1 MTTIVNSTINVSL
14 GEIKISNDPNVILA
28 CYGLGSCI
36 GISAY
41 DKISKIGALAHVVLP
56 NNKNSLTESSPA
68 KYANTAIPHMIQEMR
83 KMGVRK
89 EGLTINIAGGA
100 KILSCIP
107 AGSMLDI
114 GEKNVVAVLE
124 ALSKQNLKVNNKDV
138 RGNIGRT
145 LFLHISNGKTTVKTA
160 MNQLMEL

>member
-1 MTTIVNSTINVSL
+1 MVTTVNNTVNVSL
-14 GEIKISNDPNVILA
+14 GELKISNNTNEILA

-36 GISAY
+36 GISVF
-41 DKISKIGALAHVVLP
+41 DPVCKTGALAHIVLP
-56 NNKNSLTESSPA
+56 HNNNGIVDTAPA
-68 KYANTAIPHMIQEMR
+68 KYANTAIPHMI
-83 KMGVRK
+83 K
-89 EGLTINIAGGA
+89 ELEKRGICKDRLIVKIAGGA

-124 ALSKQNLKVNNKDV
+124 ALSQYKITVHSQDV

-145 LFLHISNGKTTVKTA
+145 LFLHIKDGKTIIKTA
-160 MNQLMEL
+160 MSQIVEL

>member
-1 MTTIVNSTINVSL
+1 MTVAVNNTINVSL

-36 GISAY
+36 GISAF
-41 DKISKIGALAHVVLP
+41 DRVSKIGALAHVVLP
-56 NNKNSLTESSPA
+56 NDKNSLTDSFPA
-68 KYANTAIPHMIQEMR
+68 KYANSAIPYLIREVE
-83 KMGVRK
+83 KMGARK
-89 EGLTINIAGGA
+89 ERLIINIAGGA

-124 ALSKQNLKVNNKDV
+124 ALSKQNLKVNNQDV

-145 LFLHISNGKTTVKTA
+145 VFLHINNGKTLVKTA
-160 MNQLMEL
+160 MNQIVEL

>member
-1 MTTIVNSTINVSL
+1 MTTAVNSTINVSL

-36 GISAY
+36 GISAF
-41 DKISKIGALAHVVLP
+41 DRVSKIGALAHVVLP

-68 KYANTAIPHMIQEMR
+68 KYANSAVPYLIQEVE
-83 KMGVRK
+83 KMGARK
-89 EGLTINIAGGA
+89 ERLVINIAGGA

-124 ALSKQNLKVNNKDV
+124 ALSKQNLKVNNQDV

-145 LFLHISNGKTTVKTA
+145 VFLHINNGKTLVKTA
-160 MNQLMEL
+160 MNQIVEL

>member
-1 MTTIVNSTINVSL
+1 MTVAVSNIINVSL
-14 GEIKISNDPNVILA
+14 GEIKTSNNPNVILA

-36 GISAY
+36 GICAF
-41 DKISKIGALAHVVLP
+41 DQVSKIGALAHVVLP
-56 NNKNSLTESSPA
+56 CSKNSLMDSSPA
-68 KYANTAIPHMIQEMR
+68 KYADTAVPYMIQEIE
-83 KMGVRK
+83 KMGARK
-89 EGLTINIAGGA
+89 ERLIINIAGGA

-124 ALSKQNLKVNNKDV
+124 AISKQNLKVNNQDV

-145 LFLHISNGKTTVKTA
+145 IFLHINNGKTLVKTA
-160 MNQLMEL
+160 MNQMVEL

>member
-1 MTTIVNSTINVSL
+1 MLTTFNNTVHVSL
-14 GEIKISNDPNVILA
+14 GEIKISNDPNVILV

-41 DKISKIGALAHVVLP
+41 DRLTKIGTLAHIVLP
-56 NNKNSLTESSPA
+56 YSKNHLSSSSPA
-68 KYANTAIPHMIQEMR
+68 KYANTAIPYMIQEME
-83 KMGVRK
+83 KMGAKK
-89 EGLTINIAGGA
+89 ENLKISIAGGA

-124 ALSKQNLKVNNKDV
+124 AITKQNLKVNNQDV

-145 LFLHISNGKTTVKTA
+145 LFLHINDGKTVVKTA
-160 MNQLMEL
+160 MNQIVEL